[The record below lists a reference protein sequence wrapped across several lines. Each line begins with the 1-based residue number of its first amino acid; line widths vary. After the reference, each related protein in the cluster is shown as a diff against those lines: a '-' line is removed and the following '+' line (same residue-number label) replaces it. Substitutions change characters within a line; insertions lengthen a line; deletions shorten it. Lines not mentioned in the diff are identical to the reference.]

1 MKIAIVCDVLGEENN
16 GTTVAAMNLI
26 RFLRSRKHDV
36 RVVCPDEKR
45 RREAGY
51 YVVPQLNVGPL
62 NDYVRK
68 NGVSIAISDSA
79 VLESALR
86 DVDIIHI
93 MTPFIL
99 GKSALEYGRKHRIP
113 VTAGFHAQAEN
124 ITNHLHL
131 MNSRLANGLTYK
143 TMYRLVYQYVDAIH
157 YPTQFIREVFESE
170 VGPTNGYVISNGVND
185 RFVKTEVERPREW
198 TDKFVILFTG
208 RYGLEKSH
216 RVLIDAVA
224 RSRYEPKIQ
233 LVFAGEGPLK
243 EELEAYGRKLT
254 NPPVMGFF
262 SRDEMLRVINS
273 ADLYVHPAEIEIEA
287 IACLEAI
294 SCGLVPVIA
303 DSPRSATR
311 FFALGEN
318 NLFHYNDPADL
329 ALKIDYWLEHPKEKD
344 DCSKAYQGYTKQFE
358 QRHCMEEMERMLK
371 ETAAQ
376 YAGSKNSV
384 FRPMRRFR
392 QQVSTEECIR
402 VLTEEKRGVLSM
414 LGDNGYPYGIPMNHW
429 YDPEEG
435 KLYFHGA
442 KTGHKIDSIKKHDK
456 VSYCVFDAGFRKEGE
471 WALNVTSVVVFGRIS
486 PVTDENKIR
495 QIGEHLLRKFTDD
508 AEYIQKEVRD
518 ALPRAQCLELTID
531 HMTGKLVKES

>member
-45 RREAGY
+45 RGEAGY

-68 NGVSIAISDSA
+68 NGVSIAISDSS

-185 RFVKTEVERPREW
+185 RFVKTEVERPGEW

-224 RSRYEPKIQ
+224 RSKYEPKIQ
-233 LVFAGEGPLK
+233 LVLAGEGPLK

-429 YDPEEG
+429 YDPEGG